1 MIKKLDIKEVVI
13 DKIGVLVRQKYSLL
27 KTSKIWFE
35 TPIGEITSIL
45 LREGNNVFVKST
57 GDRIF
62 PRAVKG
68 GDLMKVIDSLNK
80 NQIFSYIETGG
91 QMLIVRPKNRI
102 SEAK

>member
-35 TPIGEITSIL
+35 NPIGEITAIL
-45 LREGNNVFVKST
+45 LREGNNVFIKST

-62 PRAVKG
+62 PRAVNG
-68 GDLMKVIDSLNK
+68 AHLMKVIDSLNK
-80 NQIFSYIETGG
+80 NQIFSYVETGG
-91 QMLIVRPKNRI
+91 QKCKVRPKNRI
-102 SEAK
+102 IEAK